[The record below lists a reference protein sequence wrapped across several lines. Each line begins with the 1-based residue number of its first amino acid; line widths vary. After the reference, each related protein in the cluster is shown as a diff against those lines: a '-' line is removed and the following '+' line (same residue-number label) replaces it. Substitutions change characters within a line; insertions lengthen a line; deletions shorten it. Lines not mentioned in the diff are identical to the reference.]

1 MLHVLGPEGEGGEEG
16 GGGVVRGSVSDGRV
30 LFTNA
35 FRSLG
40 SRLII
45 CLKILK
51 ENFLIGK
58 GDWLS
63 NWIPTGNL
71 DLGF

>member
-1 MLHVLGPEGEGGEEG
+1 MLHVLGPERGGGEEGG

-58 GDWLS
+58 W
-63 NWIPTGNL
+63 TGYQI
-71 DLGF
+71 GFPPEI